1 MEINMISVG
10 NRIKQRRNSLNLT
23 QIDIH
28 KKCGIA
34 SGALSQIENG
44 TRTPSV
50 IIFYKLSQAL
60 ECSMDWLL
68 TGESTN
74 SEINNFS
81 ENEETLL
88 NGFRQLSKE
97 DQDELMQ
104 ILEIKINKT
113 LKSRNYSAPSSQ
125 STATERNDIAG

>member
-1 MEINMISVG
+1 MEIDMMSVG
-10 NRIKQRRNSLNLT
+10 NRIKQRRHNLNLT
-23 QIDIH
+23 QIDIY

-50 IIFYKLSQAL
+50 IIFYKLAQAL

-68 TGESTN
+68 TGSSTN
-74 SEINNFS
+74 SENGIFS

-88 NGFRQLSKE
+88 NGFRNLSEE
-97 DQDELMQ
+97 DQNELIQ
-104 ILEIKINKT
+104 ILEIKLNKNP
-113 LKSRNYSAPSSQ
+113 KVRNNHAQSFNSQ
-125 STATERNDIAG
+125 IQENDHMAG